1 MLVSLLGFACVIVLA
16 FLRVPIAI
24 AMGVVG
30 TIGFAGLN
38 NWNWTAAL
46 SPAGGSVL
54 DTLQTGSLSV
64 IPLFILMGMLVS
76 QAGLA
81 TELYRASNA
90 FLGHRRGGLAMATI
104 VACGGFSAISGSS
117 LATAATMAKVA
128 MPEMRAFKY
137 SDELASASIA
147 AGGTLG
153 ILIPPSII
161 LIIYG
166 IMTAQSIDK
175 LFLAGVLPG
184 LLGIVLYLVAVRWVV
199 WRRPES
205 GPAGVRTGWPQR
217 LKSLGEVWPI
227 VLLFVAILG
236 GIYMGVWTVTEAAGV
251 GAGMALLIAL
261 LKRKLGWG
269 SLKTALFD
277 TAKMTAILF
286 AVLIGAD
293 IFQRFV
299 VRAGLP
305 DALVGIVTGLEISP
319 LTVVLMMIAVYV
331 VLGCVFESLSMMLL
345 TVPVFAPI
353 VAQLGLFADYPP
365 AQAQEMSLI
374 WFGIIVV
381 VVTEISLI
389 TPPIGLNV
397 FVLRGVLG
405 DITAGTIFRGV
416 TPFWTVD
423 IVRVLLLLALPWI
436 ALYLPMTMRPFG

>member
-1 MLVSLLGFACVIVLA
+1 
-16 FLRVPIAI
+16 
-24 AMGVVG
+24 
-30 TIGFAGLN
+30 
-38 NWNWTAAL
+38 
-46 SPAGGSVL
+46 
-54 DTLQTGSLSV
+54 
-64 IPLFILMGMLVS
+64 
-76 QAGLA
+76 
-81 TELYRASNA
+81 
-90 FLGHRRGGLAMATI
+90 
-104 VACGGFSAISGSS
+104 
-117 LATAATMAKVA
+117 
-128 MPEMRAFKY
+128 
-137 SDELASASIA
+137 
-147 AGGTLG
+147 
-153 ILIPPSII
+153 
-161 LIIYG
+161 
-166 IMTAQSIDK
+166 
-175 LFLAGVLPG
+175 
-184 LLGIVLYLVAVRWVV
+184 VLYLVAVRWVV
-199 WRRPES
+199 WRKPGS

-305 DALVGIVTGLEISP
+305 DALVGIVTGLDISP

-423 IVRVLLLLALPWI
+423 IIRVLLLLALPWI
-436 ALYLPMTMRPFG
+436 ALFLPMTMRPFG